1 MKRRDIIRKLSSAA
15 KLIDDSLI
23 GIDTRGKHDKL
34 LYKDLGVPIPR
45 NLERVQLEL
54 YFKLLKGILERIGG
68 EMIRTKFSAT
78 VTNTGQGLEV
88 TSSDIGNLYILVKD
102 KSELESQCRR
112 IFAEMS
118 ELSPDSFDLQ
128 FIFN

>member
-1 MKRRDIIRKLSSAA
+1 MKS
-15 KLIDDSLI
+15 
-23 GIDTRGKHDKL
+23 H
-34 LYKDLGVPIPR
+34 
-45 NLERVQLEL
+45 RVQLEL
-54 YFKLLKGILERIGG
+54 YFKLFKGTLARIGG
-68 EMIRTKFSAT
+68 EMIRSKFSAK

-88 TSSDIGNLYILVKD
+88 TSPDLGNFYILVKD

-118 ELSPDSFDLQ
+118 QLSPDSFDLQ

>member
-1 MKRRDIIRKLSSAA
+1 MKSQ
-15 KLIDDSLI
+15 
-23 GIDTRGKHDKL
+23 
-34 LYKDLGVPIPR
+34 
-45 NLERVQLEL
+45 RVQLEL
-54 YFKLLKGILERIGG
+54 YFNLLKGTLERIGG

-88 TSSDIGNLYILVKD
+88 TSSDLGNLYILVKD

>member
-1 MKRRDIIRKLSSAA
+1 M
-15 KLIDDSLI
+15 
-23 GIDTRGKHDKL
+23 
-34 LYKDLGVPIPR
+34 
-45 NLERVQLEL
+45 VQLER
-54 YFKLLKGILERIGG
+54 YFKHLKGTLERIGG
-68 EMIRTKFSAT
+68 EMIRTKFLAT
-78 VTNTGQGLEV
+78 VTNTGEGLEV
-88 TSSDIGNLYILVKD
+88 TSPDLDNLYILVKD

>member
-1 MKRRDIIRKLSSAA
+1 M
-15 KLIDDSLI
+15 
-23 GIDTRGKHDKL
+23 
-34 LYKDLGVPIPR
+34 
-45 NLERVQLEL
+45 VQLER
-54 YFKLLKGILERIGG
+54 YFKHLKGTLERIGG
-68 EMIRTKFSAT
+68 EMIRTKFLAT
-78 VTNTGQGLEV
+78 VTNTGEGLEV
-88 TSSDIGNLYILVKD
+88 TCPDLDNLYILVKD

>member
-1 MKRRDIIRKLSSAA
+1 MKSRE
-15 KLIDDSLI
+15 
-23 GIDTRGKHDKL
+23 GTTRA
-34 LYKDLGVPIPR
+34 IF
-45 NLERVQLEL
+45 QA
-54 YFKLLKGILERIGG
+54 LKGILERIGG

-88 TSSDIGNLYILVKD
+88 TSPDLGNLYILVKD